1 MLFRSNFQD
10 HDTAR
15 IDQEGLQLQLN
26 LNDEVLRIPA
36 QGTFT
41 LKKDVSAILPFNFAI
56 EDALLKYATAQPLTL
71 IEDKGHPHYI
81 FFAPEGIAPEYYFD
95 PSTLKSG
102 RNCYLPQPGTQS
114 TFHVTTRSGK
124 KVYITTL
131 TRQQAMHTS
140 LLDGRILITQATVLP
155 HADGF
160 TLLSLGKNK
169 MDYILYPSHDGW
181 KPQHVEVDSVN
192 VPAESRAIGGRRLAV
207 RIQQPEKPQ
216 VNEYFLKINYV
227 ADVAMA
233 FINGTMVLDQF
244 YHGAPWLIG
253 LKRFSQPLQATGEM
267 NFYFRPLSKNAS
279 FLNDLPPSARPDFSQ
294 QNKLLHI
301 DRIEIIPEY
310 KVRIRY

>member
-1 MLFRSNFQD
+1 
-10 HDTAR
+10 
-15 IDQEGLQLQLN
+15 
-26 LNDEVLRIPA
+26 
-36 QGTFT
+36 
-41 LKKDVSAILPFNFAI
+41 
-56 EDALLKYATAQPLTL
+56 
-71 IEDKGHPHYI
+71 
-81 FFAPEGIAPEYYFD
+81 
-95 PSTLKSG
+95 
-102 RNCYLPQPGTQS
+102 
-114 TFHVTTRSGK
+114 
-124 KVYITTL
+124 
-131 TRQQAMHTS
+131 MHTS

-155 HADGF
+155 HTDGF

-169 MDYILYPSHDGW
+169 MDYILYPSRDGW

>member
-1 MLFRSNFQD
+1 
-10 HDTAR
+10 
-15 IDQEGLQLQLN
+15 
-26 LNDEVLRIPA
+26 
-36 QGTFT
+36 
-41 LKKDVSAILPFNFAI
+41 
-56 EDALLKYATAQPLTL
+56 
-71 IEDKGHPHYI
+71 
-81 FFAPEGIAPEYYFD
+81 
-95 PSTLKSG
+95 
-102 RNCYLPQPGTQS
+102 
-114 TFHVTTRSGK
+114 
-124 KVYITTL
+124 
-131 TRQQAMHTS
+131 MHTS

-155 HADGF
+155 HTDGF
-160 TLLSLGKNK
+160 TLLSLDKNK
-169 MDYILYPSHDGW
+169 MDYILYPSRDGW